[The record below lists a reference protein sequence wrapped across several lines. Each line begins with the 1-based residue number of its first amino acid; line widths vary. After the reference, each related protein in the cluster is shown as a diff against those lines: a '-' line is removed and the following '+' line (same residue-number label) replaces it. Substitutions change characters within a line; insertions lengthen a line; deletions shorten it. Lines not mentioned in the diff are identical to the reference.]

1 MLAEDQRGII
11 VTTVF
16 RFEGAGFL
24 NDRKNIIVLVDEAHR
39 SQEGR
44 LGQDLRIAIPNAQ
57 FFGLTGTPISDAERN
72 TFKLFG
78 DANDVGWV
86 LNRYSIERS
95 IADGSS
101 VPIHVETRLVD
112 FHLDKPALDEAFA
125 ALADEE
131 RLTDE
136 ERELLAD
143 RAARARTLVRN
154 PDRVRTVCADIV
166 EHYFTKVAS
175 LGLKAQV
182 VAYDRELCVAYY
194 DEINRLLAERQLQ
207 DQAEA
212 AIVMTTSTTK
222 DEPVEW
228 QTRFGLSREQE
239 AAVKARF
246 RDTADPLR
254 FLIVTAK
261 LLTGFD
267 AEVEGVMYLD
277 KPLRLHTLFQAICRT
292 NRRWSNPITGQ
303 EKLYGLIV
311 DYVGVGSQI
320 ARALRDADPDRG
332 GRRPVDVDGL
342 AEEFVASIETA
353 LERFGGID
361 RLDSSFAALMAAQER
376 IPLGDAREAFAADF
390 LRVQGMWE
398 FLDPSP
404 VTTAHRG
411 DYRWLAQ
418 VYESVQPTGTS
429 DALLWQRLG
438 AKTLEL
444 VHGHITEVQVTGSGL
459 DEVIVDTETIEAI
472 RQLTLPDT
480 GVKLDGPEPM
490 TIGEALDT
498 IEGRIRRRLDASRN
512 HPVYI
517 ALSDRLE
524 RLRHRQLSRSA
535 ASVEFLREILELAQ
549 HVTAVERAEDAGH
562 LDQVSILP
570 DPNVGAL
577 TQIFREYAPADAP
590 VIIENVVADID
601 TIVRQVRFT
610 GWSQTQNGDRTVRR
624 EVRLTLK
631 KYGLPT
637 TGELFD
643 RAYAYIRE
651 NY

>member
-1 MLAEDQRGII
+1 M
-11 VTTVF
+11 
-16 RFEGAGFL
+16 
-24 NDRKNIIVLVDEAHR
+24 
-39 SQEGR
+39 
-44 LGQDLRIAIPNAQ
+44 
-57 FFGLTGTPISDAERN
+57 
-72 TFKLFG
+72 
-78 DANDVGWV
+78 

-95 IADGSS
+95 ITDGSS

-112 FHLDKPALDEAFA
+112 FHIDKAALDEAFA
-125 ALADEE
+125 AMAEEE
-131 RLTDE
+131 RLTDD

-143 RAARARTLVRN
+143 RAARARTIVRN
-154 PDRVRTVCADIV
+154 QDRIRKVCADIV
-166 EHYFTKVAS
+166 EHYFTKVAP

-194 DEINRLLAERQLQ
+194 DEITRLLAERGLG
-207 DQAEA
+207 DQAESA
-212 AIVMTTSTTK
+212 VVMTTSTTK
-222 DEPVEW
+222 DEPAAWRE
-228 QTRFGLSREQE
+228 RFGLSREQE
-239 AAVKARF
+239 SAIKARF
-246 RDTADPLR
+246 RDPGDPLR

-292 NRRWSNPITGQ
+292 NRRWTHPVTGQ

-311 DYVGVGSQI
+311 DYVGLGNEI
-320 ARALRDADPDRG
+320 ARALRDADPERG

-342 AEEFVASIETA
+342 AEEFVAAMVTV
-353 LERFGGID
+353 LERFAGID
-361 RLDSSFAALMAAQER
+361 RTNTSFTALMAAQER
-376 IPLGDAREAFAADF
+376 IPPGDVRAAFAAEF

-404 VTTAHRG
+404 VTAAHRG

-418 VYESVQPTGTS
+418 VYESVQPAGAS

-444 VHGHITEVQVTGSGL
+444 VHGHITEVRVTGSGL
-459 DEVIVDTETIEAI
+459 DEVIVDAETIEAI
-472 RQLTLPDT
+472 RQLALPDP
-480 GVKLDGPEPM
+480 GNDPDGGLM
-490 TIGEALDT
+490 TVGEALDT
-498 IEGRIRRRLDASRN
+498 IEARIRRRLDASHN
-512 HPVYI
+512 HPVYV

-524 RLRHRQLSRSA
+524 RLRTRQLSQASS
-535 ASVEFLREILELAQ
+535 SVEFLRELLELAQ
-549 HVTAVERAEDAGH
+549 QVTAVERAEEEGY
-562 LDQVSILP
+562 LDDVGVLP

-577 TQIFREYAPADAP
+577 TQIFREYAPADTP
-590 VIIENVVADID
+590 LIIENVVVDID